1 MEEKSE
7 FLVNSY
13 KVTVIEKIAKD
24 NTTIF
29 TDFDDFLNEAIG
41 TYILFW
47 TNPLESKK
55 VFEGML
61 PHLRPEQIE
70 FMKKMMNEKEF
81 EDFTKNIDVKRE
93 KLKTL
98 KFFPLDTT
106 GSQRFH
112 LDRPSIKAIEEIIAT
127 ENVSEKLN
135 SVKEFVEYAI
145 EFFMTWWTRPEEAM
159 ELQYAVWPYIPSKVK
174 NEWRDDPHFK
184 KSFIDFDNAA
194 KEWNLKQG
202 NDLTDVTDE
211 IKTKTVDY
219 QIDKTIKRHEEF
231 ATEDE
236 KPTMQTVS
244 SEGYRSFIGLCKR
257 MPEVQ
262 IQIATPE
269 TLYPEHRSGFSLPY
283 DHYPLIWEFYTR
295 MLPVKL
301 LVAALADMMIE
312 KGTNT
317 VNYKEFRERG
327 YYAALGLA
335 ERLSDYEKKWKK
347 KRNEKRSTGFPAP
360 PPIDTIK
367 KIDIEKMKKFETSKQ
382 RFQEYFIGM
391 KMESWAKRQAVSEY
405 DKVDQGLAFFD
416 GALNAMGLVNVYAKN
431 NGEEPIRKDEKN
443 EWIYSSNEKGDWS
456 LEIGLTKRG
465 VEFYQIANPIFIDYE
480 QMWWSKVFS
489 KKESKFILNEIIPDF
504 PLENEFI
511 KKIMDTLAKSKTD
524 YVNANEI
531 DEKID
536 QAALK
541 WLQNN
546 ERHRSFND
554 INKCRSQEKNDKG
567 EKIGP
572 KIIGTWRA
580 RTMARLAEMNQIE
593 WIIEKKTS
601 KPQYKI
607 KEEKSLKISKKK
619 VAPTTKSK

>member
-81 EDFTKNIDVKRE
+81 EDFAKNIDVKRE

-335 ERLSDYEKKWKK
+335 ERLSDYEKKWKI
-347 KRNEKRSTGFPAP
+347 KRNEKKSTGFPVS
-360 PPIDTIK
+360 PIDTMGK
-367 KIDIEKMKKFETSKQ
+367 LDIEKMKKFETSKQ

-391 KMESWAKRQAVSEY
+391 KMESWVKRQAASE
-405 DKVDQGLAFFD
+405 DGRIDQGLAFFD
-416 GALNAMGLVNVYAKN
+416 GALNAMGLVNVYARN
-431 NGEEPIRKDEKN
+431 NGEEPKRKNEKN

-465 VEFYQIANPIFIDYE
+465 VEFYQIANPVFIDYE
-480 QMWWSKVFS
+480 QTWWEKVFS
-489 KKESKFILNEIIPDF
+489 KEESEFILNEIIPDF
-504 PLENEFI
+504 PLEHGFV
-511 KKIMDTLAKSKTD
+511 KKIMDTLSKSKKE
-524 YVNANEI
+524 YVSASEM
-531 DEKID
+531 DEKLDVVVIE
-536 QAALK
+536 
-541 WLQNN
+541 WLQKNKK
-546 ERHRSFND
+546 HRSYRELAKFQSD
-554 INKCRSQEKNDKG
+554 EG
-567 EKIGP
+567 KIIG
-572 KIIGTWRA
+572 IGTWRA
-580 RTMARLAEMNQIE
+580 RTMARLAEMNHIE
-593 WIIEKKTS
+593 WSIEKKTS
-601 KPQYKI
+601 KPLYKI
-607 KEEKSLKISKKK
+607 KEEPTLKLRKKK
-619 VAPTTKSK
+619 VVQTSKSK

>member
-1 MEEKSE
+1 
-7 FLVNSY
+7 
-13 KVTVIEKIAKD
+13 
-24 NTTIF
+24 
-29 TDFDDFLNEAIG
+29 
-41 TYILFW
+41 
-47 TNPLESKK
+47 
-55 VFEGML
+55 
-61 PHLRPEQIE
+61 
-70 FMKKMMNEKEF
+70 MNEKEF

-335 ERLSDYEKKWKK
+335 ERLSDYEKKWKI
-347 KRNEKRSTGFPAP
+347 KRNEKKSTGFPVS
-360 PPIDTIK
+360 PIDTMGK
-367 KIDIEKMKKFETSKQ
+367 LDIEKMKKFETSKQ

-391 KMESWAKRQAVSEY
+391 KMESWVKRQAASE
-405 DKVDQGLAFFD
+405 DGRIDQGLAFFD
-416 GALNAMGLVNVYAKN
+416 GALNAMGLVNVYARN
-431 NGEEPIRKDEKN
+431 NGEEPKRKNEKN

-465 VEFYQIANPIFIDYE
+465 VEFYQIANPVFIDYE
-480 QMWWSKVFS
+480 QTWWEKVFS
-489 KKESKFILNEIIPDF
+489 KEESEFILNEIIPDF
-504 PLENEFI
+504 PLEHGFV
-511 KKIMDTLAKSKTD
+511 KKIMDTLSKSKKE
-524 YVNANEI
+524 YVSASEM
-531 DEKID
+531 DEKLDVVVIE
-536 QAALK
+536 
-541 WLQNN
+541 WLQKNKK
-546 ERHRSFND
+546 HRSYRELAKFQSD
-554 INKCRSQEKNDKG
+554 EG
-567 EKIGP
+567 KIIG
-572 KIIGTWRA
+572 IGTWRA
-580 RTMARLAEMNQIE
+580 RTMARLAEMNHIE
-593 WIIEKKTS
+593 WSIEKKTS
-601 KPQYKI
+601 KPLYKI
-607 KEEKSLKISKKK
+607 KEEPTLKLRKKK
-619 VAPTTKSK
+619 VVQTSKSK